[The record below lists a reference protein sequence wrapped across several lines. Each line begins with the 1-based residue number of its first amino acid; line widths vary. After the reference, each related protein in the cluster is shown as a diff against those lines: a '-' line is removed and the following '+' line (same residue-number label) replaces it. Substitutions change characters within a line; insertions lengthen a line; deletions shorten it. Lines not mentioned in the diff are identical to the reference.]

1 MTAEKKQSLTVKK
14 LLILIIIGFVA
25 VAFVGSFAYQ
35 YVSRTGP
42 QTSLAVV
49 NGEPISAG
57 SDSLFAN
64 IYRQLYEEQRQKSEE
79 GVSEDQNRQLM
90 RRALDTVIQ
99 RTLIL
104 QYAEREG
111 IRVSRDAVLSRI
123 VEKGYYAGEGKKFSE
138 AKYNQT
144 PQYTRDNIFKSEKE
158 QLVISMFIDDFIST
172 PKVSGM
178 EVELFFKLV
187 DYGKKIEYVYLRY
200 DDVDE
205 ATLRDFYAENPLLF
219 ERTHAAHILIKDDEA
234 KAEEIYIRVS
244 EDPDQFEEIARQES
258 QDTTAEKGGDLGWF
272 YRDDMVAEFSE
283 AAFKLKKG
291 EISPPVKT
299 VFGYHIIKALANPEV
314 QPFEEALNR
323 VKQEYVSE
331 FKEQVEKATSEK
343 SRSFLEQA
351 GQSPDRFDDTA
362 REMGLRVRRTDYIT
376 VEGQYILNEEG
387 NTPLFE
393 IMNLPSLVELVFKTG
408 TGEIGGPVNTANGEI
423 LFRVTGEK
431 EFNAAEF
438 ERAHDYVERS
448 YRTLKENYLFN
459 DWYVSALR
467 NAKIV
472 DNFNTFFRKS
482 G

>member
-1 MTAEKKQSLTVKK
+1 MTAEKKPTFTIKK
-14 LLILIIIGFVA
+14 LLIFIIIGFVA

-42 QTSLAVV
+42 DTSLAVV
-49 NGEPISAG
+49 NGEPISVG

-64 IYRQLYEEQRQKSEE
+64 VYRQLYEEQRQQSEE
-79 GVSEDQNRQLM
+79 GISEDQNRQIM

-138 AKYNQT
+138 EQYNKT
-144 PQYTRDNIFKSEKE
+144 PQYTRDRIFNGEKE
-158 QLVISMFIDDFIST
+158 QLIISMFIDDFITT

-178 EVELFFKLV
+178 EIELFYRLV

-200 DDVDE
+200 DDVPE
-205 ATLRDFYAENPLLF
+205 ATLRAFYAENPRLF
-219 ERTHAAHILIKDDEA
+219 ERTRAAHILIKDDEA
-234 KAEEIYIRVS
+234 KAEEIYIRIS
-244 EDPDQFEEIARQES
+244 EDPDRFEEIARQES
-258 QDTTAEKGGDLGWF
+258 QDTTAEEGGDLGWF
-272 YRDDMVAEFSE
+272 YRDDMVSEFSE

-291 EISPPVKT
+291 EISAPVKT
-299 VFGYHIIKALANPEV
+299 VFGYHIIKALEDPEV
-314 QPFEEALNR
+314 QPYEEALNR

-331 FKEQVEKATSEK
+331 FREQVEKETSEK
-343 SRSFLEQA
+343 SRSFLQQA
-351 GQSPDRFDDTA
+351 GQSPDRFDDA
-362 REMGLRVRRTDYIT
+362 AQELGLRVRRTDYIT

-387 NTPLFE
+387 NAPLFE
-393 IMNLPSLVELVFKTG
+393 IMNLPSLVELVFKTS
-408 TGEIGGPVNTANGEI
+408 TGGIGGPVNTADGEI
-423 LFRVTGEK
+423 IFRVIGEK
-431 EFNAAEF
+431 EFEASEF
-438 ERAHDYVERS
+438 ERARDYVERT
-448 YRTLKENYLFN
+448 YRILKENYLFN

-467 NAKIV
+467 NSKIV
-472 DNFNTFFRKS
+472 DNFNTFFRES